1 VLQLGI
7 TGNRS
12 WAELA
17 DTPIQLYADARGQ
30 PPRLAAVLICDGRIS
45 YTDWEPDADLLGFF
59 RARKDNQIMAL
70 ELLALALG
78 LSTFGAQ
85 CRERR
90 VRLFSDNVGAERC
103 TKKGSA
109 REWDHTA
116 LIHSIWLKAAR
127 LQAQLWVERVPTAEN
142 IADLPSRESYSLLQ
156 RLGAVFVEPMLDP
169 VFRRPD
175 AWEALSLRSL
185 F

>member
-1 VLQLGI
+1 
-7 TGNRS
+7 
-12 WAELA
+12 
-17 DTPIQLYADARGQ
+17 
-30 PPRLAAVLICDGRIS
+30 LAAVLICDGRIS

-127 LQAQLWVERVPTAEN
+127 LQAQLWVERVPTEEN